1 MGYLLTVYLKLTT
14 LWLSNM
20 LYLKFIAVLTIV
32 IAGVLLPLSILMLRL
47 TLDRRVRKQLPKD
60 KDYGYYP
67 DWYCGFGRTIIFGC
81 ASVWDRAN
89 DSWQM
94 KLFYGGFDV
103 KSFANCFEKF
113 MTYCLFFSLIVL
125 CGGGA
130 IYALLEFF
138 GVIVVK

>member
-1 MGYLLTVYLKLTT
+1 LLALL
-14 LWLSNM
+14 
-20 LYLKFIAVLTIV
+20 A
-32 IAGVLLPLSILMLRL
+32 LPLSILLLRL
-47 TLDRRVRKQLPKD
+47 TLGRRVRKQLPKG

-67 DWYCGFGRTIIFGC
+67 EWYCGFGRAIIFGC